1 MARPTEF
8 EGAADA
14 ADVREAVHAEA
25 WVEERVWLRRLAEA
39 NEADEITEALS

>member
-1 MARPTEF
+1 MARPVEF

-14 ADVREAVHAEA
+14 VDDREAVHAGA

-39 NEADEITEALS
+39 NEADEIAEALS

>member
-1 MARPTEF
+1 MARPVEF

-14 ADVREAVHAEA
+14 VDVREAVHAVA

-39 NEADEITEALS
+39 NKAEEIAEALS